1 MERNIVKIIN
11 NDIINNVII
20 DNIIIA
26 HMNVMGEGK
35 TGSCFF
41 PFYMDNEYRDVCNGN
56 INMFFRYMN
65 GDKDEK

>member
-26 HMNVMGEGK
+26 HMNVMGGRK
-35 TGSCFF
+35 NCNLAVVSF
-41 PFYMDNEYRDVCNGN
+41 PFIWITNTVMYVMG
-56 INMFFRYMN
+56 I
-65 GDKDEK
+65 

>member
-20 DNIIIA
+20 A

-35 TGSCFF
+35 TVIWQLFLSLLYG
-41 PFYMDNEYRDVCNGN
+41 
-56 INMFFRYMN
+56 
-65 GDKDEK
+65 

>member
-35 TGSCFF
+35 TVIWQLFLSLLYG
-41 PFYMDNEYRDVCNGN
+41 
-56 INMFFRYMN
+56 
-65 GDKDEK
+65 

>member
-26 HMNVMGEGK
+26 HMNVMGGRK
-35 TGSCFF
+35 NCNLAVVSF
-41 PFYMDNEYRDVCNGN
+41 PFIWITN
-56 INMFFRYMN
+56 IVMCVM
-65 GDKDEK
+65 KI